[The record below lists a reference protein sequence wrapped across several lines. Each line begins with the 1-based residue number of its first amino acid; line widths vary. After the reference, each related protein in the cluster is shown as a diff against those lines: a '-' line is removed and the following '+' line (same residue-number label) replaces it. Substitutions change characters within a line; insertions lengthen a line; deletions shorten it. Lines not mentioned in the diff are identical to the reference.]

1 LLHRISTLTVHNFK
15 AIRYGTFHFS
25 DYTPLVG
32 YNNAGKSSVLEA
44 LTWVIKPSSIPE
56 TSFNNSA
63 EEVSVAVE
71 VTGITDA
78 VLDGLADNHRNKIIA
93 FIDGGRLSFRRTQT
107 APGQSAS
114 QIRLEIID
122 INEGNDWVA
131 PPTGI
136 PAALSALFP
145 EVIFVGA
152 MENAADDVG
161 KSTSSST
168 TGKLIKQIV
177 EPVRE
182 QYSAQIL
189 ASLTP
194 IADQLSARGVNK
206 DQILRD
212 VDETIERYL
221 AEFFPGMSAKTH
233 IPMPEIDDFLKKATI
248 KVSENRYG
256 DDLEGD
262 AATMGH
268 GAQRSVQIALINAL
282 AHIRRNDG
290 GVAGRTVLL
299 LLDEPELY
307 LHPQAI
313 AVVRSALKKLSGNG
327 FQIAFTTHTGEMI
340 GAEDCTKTL
349 IIRRT
354 PENGCNALTKM
365 EDAAGAIAD
374 LPNQADTLFELSNS
388 KEFLFSDRVILV
400 EGRTETTI
408 LPHLYQK
415 IRGRS
420 LLEDRVGI
428 IRLNGS
434 GSLKKAYDVLIAMGL
449 DARIVADL
457 DYIFK
462 IAFNNGILG
471 VTDERSA
478 EIRSIFQR
486 LADDGQLEL
495 SNDGLPKNSNLCTAS
510 EGFELLAA
518 DAEAIPIIATLVED
532 LKQQHIWIWTKGA
545 IEAHIGIEKNFTAQR
560 QFVESLAA
568 GNALDGIP
576 DLGAVHAAMNFV
588 FAET

>member
-1 LLHRISTLTVHNFK
+1 MHRISTLTVHNFK

-168 TGKLIKQIV
+168 IGKLIKQIV

-282 AHIRRNDG
+282 SSH
-290 GVAGRTVLL
+290 
-299 LLDEPELY
+299 
-307 LHPQAI
+307 
-313 AVVRSALKKLSGNG
+313 SKK
-327 FQIAFTTHTGEMI
+327 
-340 GAEDCTKTL
+340 
-349 IIRRT
+349 
-354 PENGCNALTKM
+354 
-365 EDAAGAIAD
+365 
-374 LPNQADTLFELSNS
+374 
-388 KEFLFSDRVILV
+388 
-400 EGRTETTI
+400 
-408 LPHLYQK
+408 
-415 IRGRS
+415 
-420 LLEDRVGI
+420 
-428 IRLNGS
+428 
-434 GSLKKAYDVLIAMGL
+434 
-449 DARIVADL
+449 
-457 DYIFK
+457 
-462 IAFNNGILG
+462 
-471 VTDERSA
+471 
-478 EIRSIFQR
+478 
-486 LADDGQLEL
+486 
-495 SNDGLPKNSNLCTAS
+495 
-510 EGFELLAA
+510 
-518 DAEAIPIIATLVED
+518 
-532 LKQQHIWIWTKGA
+532 
-545 IEAHIGIEKNFTAQR
+545 
-560 QFVESLAA
+560 
-568 GNALDGIP
+568 
-576 DLGAVHAAMNFV
+576 
-588 FAET
+588 